1 MIVFPAMGAAQEQAW
16 TALLD
21 LYDHHPE
28 GWTLIGGQMVHLF
41 CAERGYEPMRPTTDA
56 DAVVNAR
63 EPQLLGAVSATLLV
77 LGFSA
82 HPSADGVQHR
92 WVRDQAIV
100 DILIPEGTGEKTE
113 TKHSA
118 SGFPTVAA
126 RGGTQ
131 ALHRSE
137 AVEVQ
142 VGTRVGSVRRPLLI
156 SAMILKAAARTET
169 HGPALERHC
178 LDFAALAAMMA
189 FSDTTAFDLEP
200 KDKQRLRK
208 MIRLTRESTL
218 AMDQNPTAGRRLERL
233 AELL

>member
-16 TALLD
+16 IALLD

-63 EPQLLGAVSATLLV
+63 EPELLGAVSATLLE

-82 HPSADGVQHR
+82 NPSADGVQHR
-92 WVRDQAIV
+92 WVRDQAVV
-100 DILIPEGTGEKTE
+100 DVLIPEGTGEKTE
-113 TKHSA
+113 TKQSA
-118 SGFPTVAA
+118 SGFPTVPA

-131 ALHRSE
+131 ALYRSE

-142 VGTRVGSVRRPLLI
+142 VGSRVGSVRRPLLI

-189 FSDTTAFDLEP
+189 SSDATAFDLDP

-208 MIRLTRESTL
+208 MIRLTRESTD

-233 AELL
+233 EELL